1 MVGGDVPLHRAQDL
15 APALIASKPVITG
28 RCCKVVKKHKGVVL
42 MRSNTRQYAAQLVLL
57 MLTGF
62 VSCVQAETMHDDPV
76 FDTVSVFAG
85 QGADHNLREIP
96 GSIVAGKIAWEKSYF
111 KAAGLGKTHGTVG
124 EGWERLEGTLFA
136 GILRGHEV
144 VLVQHHGMQDNAEIG
159 AAYTLKTPDLE
170 LGAMGVN
177 FGSGIGLSYALGT
190 PSYEDGPKDDPARRY
205 RLQLL
210 LLFDFEWRINGLDEW
225 SLVTRVHHR
234 SGVYGMIAPPH
245 VGSNFM
251 AAGIR
256 YRF

>member
-1 MVGGDVPLHRAQDL
+1 L
-15 APALIASKPVITG
+15 
-28 RCCKVVKKHKGVVL
+28 
-42 MRSNTRQYAAQLVLL
+42 LVLPSL
-57 MLTGF
+57 NAHY
-62 VSCVQAETMHDDPV
+62 VHAETMHEEPM
-76 FDTVSVFAG
+76 FDAISIFAG

-96 GSIVAGKIAWEKSYF
+96 GRIIAADLAWENSYF
-111 KAAGLGKTHGTVG
+111 KAVGLGKTRGTVG
-124 EGWERLEGTLFA
+124 EGWARLEGTVFA

-144 VLVQHHGMQDNAEIG
+144 VLVQHHGMQDNAEVG

-170 LGAMGVN
+170 MGGMGVN

-190 PSYEDGPKDDPARRY
+190 PAYEDGPKDDPARRY

-210 LLFDFEWRINGLDEW
+210 LLFDFEWRIIGLDEW

-234 SGVYGMIAPPH
+234 SGVYGLIAPPH